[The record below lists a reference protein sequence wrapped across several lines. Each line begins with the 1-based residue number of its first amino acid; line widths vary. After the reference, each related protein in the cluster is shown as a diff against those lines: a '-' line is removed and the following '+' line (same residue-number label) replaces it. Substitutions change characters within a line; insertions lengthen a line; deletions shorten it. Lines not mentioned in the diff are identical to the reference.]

1 MLWGNFSLFGVG
13 FWCEKLIF
21 VLLITCLMKVFV
33 NRILPVGRH
42 FGAMNLF
49 GILFVKPDV
58 EVSPR
63 LLNHEEIHSRQMREL
78 LWLPF
83 YVLYV
88 TEWVVRLVQCGMRP
102 IEAYRRISF
111 EREAYRH
118 EGDLGYLG
126 RRRRF
131 AMWRR

>member
-1 MLWGNFSLFGVG
+1 M
-13 FWCEKLIF
+13 
-21 VLLITCLMKVFV
+21 
-33 NRILPVGRH
+33 
-42 FGAMNLF
+42 
-49 GILFVKPDV
+49 
-58 EVSPR
+58 
-63 LLNHEEIHSRQMREL
+63 LNHEEKHSRQMREL
-78 LWLPF
+78 LCLPF

-118 EGDLGYLG
+118 EGDFGYLG